1 MEIYESTELTGIND
15 MGELGRGNIEGNL
28 KEIGQDSSWDN
39 AEGRKRLSE
48 LFLDDFESPET
59 YGDFNTFS
67 EPIDSKDLFTK
78 LFADDY
84 VDAGSVIESREDAE
98 QKPDY
103 DENGTRELTEDERQI
118 LKDKL
123 GWSDKKIEDSCRID
137 ENGVIHYKT
146 DCQDKEG
153 QTADCGVR
161 YERKIFEYNGI
172 KIEGVFPVFD
182 SVFDTELDKSD
193 YQSSNGRQFSECN
206 RKLKEAIGKD
216 PELRKQFT
224 EEQLADI
231 ENGNTPRG
239 YTWHHSEE
247 PGKMQLVKT
256 EDHDKRIGGAA
267 HTGGNSIWGNKSID
281 KTEESGAKIREIK
294 MKGETF

>member
-1 MEIYESTELTGIND
+1 
-15 MGELGRGNIEGNL
+15 MGEMGNIERNL
-28 KEIGQDSSWDN
+28 KETAQDSSWDN
-39 AEGRKRLSE
+39 SEGRKRLGE
-48 LFLDDFESPET
+48 LFEDDYNKPET
-59 YGDFNTFS
+59 YGDFNPF
-67 EPIDSKDLFTK
+67 PGIIDSKNLFAE

-84 VDAGSVIESREDAE
+84 ADTESASESRENAE
-98 QKPDY
+98 QKPEY
-103 DENGTRELTEDERQI
+103 DENGTRELTEDEKQV

-123 GWSDKKIEDSCRID
+123 GWSDKKIEDNCRID

-153 QTADCGVR
+153 QTAECGVR
-161 YERKIFEYNGI
+161 YERKTFEYNGV

-182 SVFDTELDKSD
+182 SAFDTTLDEKD

-206 RKLKEAIGKD
+206 KKLKEAIERD
-216 PELRKQFT
+216 PELKKQFT

-231 ENGNTPRG
+231 ENGDTPRG

-267 HTGGNSIWGNKSID
+267 HTGGNSIWGNKSVD
-281 KTEESGAKIREIK
+281 NAGENKA
-294 MKGETF
+294 KGETF